1 MKRSRLVPLFLLAA
15 TVAAAPG
22 CASGTGGA
30 QAGAGADADGSSRVR
45 TRADVIS
52 QEEMAEHMSL
62 SLYEIV
68 QRLRPQWLS
77 GRGPRDVGGG
87 GAELYVYQDN
97 VQMGTI
103 ETLRQMRPGPN
114 VVRVRFLDASTA
126 GATLPG
132 LTGRRVR
139 GAILIETRR

>member
-1 MKRSRLVPLFLLAA
+1 MKTSRLVPLFLLAA

-22 CASGTGGA
+22 CASGGAQGGA
-30 QAGAGADADGSSRVR
+30 EAGAGGSSSVR
-45 TRADVIS
+45 TRSDVIS

-62 SLYEIV
+62 NLYEIV

-87 GAELYVYQDN
+87 GGDLYVYQDN

-114 VVRVRFLDASTA
+114 VVRVRFLDAATA
-126 GATLPG
+126 GATLNG

-139 GAILIETRR
+139 GAIVVDSRR

>member
-1 MKRSRLVPLFLLAA
+1 MKTSRLVPLFLLAA
-15 TVAAAPG
+15 TLAVVPG
-22 CASGTGGA
+22 CASGGA
-30 QAGAGADADGSSRVR
+30 QGGAGAGASASTGA
-45 TRADVIS
+45 RARSDVIS

-62 SLYEIV
+62 SLFEIV

-77 GRGPRDVGGG
+77 GRGPRDVTGG
-87 GAELYVYQDN
+87 GAELFVYQDN
-97 VQMGTI
+97 VQMGTV

-114 VVRVRFLDASTA
+114 VARLRFLDASTA

-139 GAILIETRR
+139 GAIVVETRR

>member
-1 MKRSRLVPLFLLAA
+1 MKTSRLVPLLLLAA

-22 CASGTGGA
+22 CASGGAQGGA
-30 QAGAGADADGSSRVR
+30 EAAPSGGSSSVR
-45 TRADVIS
+45 TRSDVIS
-52 QEEMAEHMSL
+52 QEEMAEHLSL

-87 GAELYVYQDN
+87 GAELYVYNDN
-97 VQMGTI
+97 VQMGTV

-114 VVRVRFLDASTA
+114 VVRVRFLDAATA

-139 GAILIETRR
+139 GAIVVDSRR